1 MLWYQH
7 RPVSRDMTLIGYGYA
22 TSDPSYEGQF
32 QESFQLTREDI
43 LRGALLLPRAA
54 PADSAVYFC
63 AATGEVVTSNML
75 VTVLGL
81 LLTLIYSC
89 EGSGPTVLQAPRD
102 LVLHAGQSD
111 QVTLQCSVGPGLSM
125 SSYTMLWYRQAGPG
139 APIEYL
145 TKEYETPEGRL
156 QPSIDTSSNSF
167 TLRISELSPDDSST
181 YLCAASHSAAKQTG
195 SHANTSSEANDIRMH
210 ERLIRDVQ
218 EGVVAL
224 LVLLVSGLVEV
235 GIRGTEGAGGS
246 VVVEQVGE
254 VAGGLVVK
262 GFVSEKKDFK
272 VNALWH
278 GEPVE
283 VLEDGG
289 DVVTGAGVSE
299 QKCDGLSMLPKCV
312 TLHLPVATLCL
323 RSGSSGGVVGYHHQC
338 LDSTGSQMR
347 MLASSMGKNVSS
359 VEAGP
364 RYAMSRPNLTY
375 SSLEIRQL
383 EGQDSAVYLC
393 ASTTGTLT
401 QSSHMARQQPRNHT
415 VDVNYN
421 PAFFGGG
428 TKLTVLD
435 PDISDKAIQPNVT
448 VLPPSIHEC
457 KDAKDNK
464 NKKTLVCVATGFY
477 PDHVSVSWKLGDRI
491 VTDGVGTDNSAVW
504 NNKTKYS
511 ITSRL
516 RVPAGEWYTDSNKFT
531 CTVLFF
537 DGTEYI
543 PFESSVMGDKAQSTG
558 GMTTENYVKS
568 TQTAKLAYI
577 VFIAKSSLY
586 GFFVVV
592 FVWKLQGKSGKHF
605 T

>member
-1 MLWYQH
+1 MFPALTISVFALWHTGWSQTVLITQWPGYISSQPDASVKMHCYQNNTDHPYMFWYRQQRGKEPVLMATLVAGSPSYEPGFDSVFGVSSSEKKMWSLAVEAVRITDEAVYLCAASQHGAAECCEDSNLLVMLWYQH

-63 AATGEVVTSNML
+63 AASTQWLDATASPKPCTPTKHQPSDPNTARPCITTLMSL
-75 VTVLGL
+75 IHH
-81 LLTLIYSC
+81 LTAPDTRAIRHHRARAS
-89 EGSGPTVLQAPRD
+89 LQATPTIGHVTCQ
-102 LVLHAGQSD
+102 LV
-111 QVTLQCSVGPGLSM
+111 
-125 SSYTMLWYRQAGPG
+125 YR
-139 APIEYL
+139 EL
-145 TKEYETPEGRL
+145 T
-156 QPSIDTSSNSF
+156 
-167 TLRISELSPDDSST
+167 
-181 YLCAASHSAAKQTG
+181 A
-195 SHANTSSEANDIRMH
+195 
-210 ERLIRDVQ
+210 
-218 EGVVAL
+218 
-224 LVLLVSGLVEV
+224 
-235 GIRGTEGAGGS
+235 
-246 VVVEQVGE
+246 
-254 VAGGLVVK
+254 
-262 GFVSEKKDFK
+262 
-272 VNALWH
+272 
-278 GEPVE
+278 
-283 VLEDGG
+283 
-289 DVVTGAGVSE
+289 
-299 QKCDGLSMLPKCV
+299 
-312 TLHLPVATLCL
+312 
-323 RSGSSGGVVGYHHQC
+323 
-338 LDSTGSQMR
+338 SQMR

-359 VEAGP
+359 VEAGS

-393 ASTTGTLT
+393 ASTTGTLI

-415 VDVNYN
+415 VEWGGEGGGGGRKDGGY
-421 PAFFGGG
+421 PAYFGGG

>member
-1 MLWYQH
+1 
-7 RPVSRDMTLIGYGYA
+7 
-22 TSDPSYEGQF
+22 
-32 QESFQLTREDI
+32 
-43 LRGALLLPRAA
+43 
-54 PADSAVYFC
+54 
-63 AATGEVVTSNML
+63 ML

-102 LVLHAGQSD
+102 LVLHAGQRD
-111 QVTLQCSVGPGLSM
+111 QVTLQCSVGPGFSM

-181 YLCAASHSAAKQTG
+181 YLCAA
-195 SHANTSSEANDIRMH
+195 
-210 ERLIRDVQ
+210 
-218 EGVVAL
+218 
-224 LVLLVSGLVEV
+224 
-235 GIRGTEGAGGS
+235 
-246 VVVEQVGE
+246 
-254 VAGGLVVK
+254 K
-262 GFVSEKKDFK
+262 GF
-272 VNALWH
+272 
-278 GEPVE
+278 
-283 VLEDGG
+283 
-289 DVVTGAGVSE
+289 
-299 QKCDGLSMLPKCV
+299 
-312 TLHLPVATLCL
+312 
-323 RSGSSGGVVGYHHQC
+323 
-338 LDSTGSQMR
+338 
-347 MLASSMGKNVSS
+347 
-359 VEAGP
+359 EAYFG
-364 RYAMSRPNLTY
+364 NGTKLTFI
-375 SSLEIRQL
+375 S
-383 EGQDSAVYLC
+383 
-393 ASTTGTLT
+393 
-401 QSSHMARQQPRNHT
+401 
-415 VDVNYN
+415 VNYD

-448 VLPPSIHEC
+448 VLTPSIHEC

-477 PDHVSVSWKLGDRI
+477 PDHVSVSWKINGVNKI
-491 VTDGVGTDNSAVW
+491 DGVGTDNSAVW

-516 RVPAGEWYTDSNKFT
+516 RVPAGVWYTDSNEFN

-537 DGTEYI
+537 NGTEYI
-543 PFESSVMGDKAQSTG
+543 PFEASVMGDKAPSTG